1 MLECIVEGTNIF
13 NPIEGK
19 LDKVIEYFVKFYGEK
34 YRQRIEE
41 RLKSTTFLFLGRLSP
56 YSKMTTK
63 TDVNIYFLDKI
74 NNLYKDFLNENN
86 LPLNLNLDVK
96 NIDEMLDELDYFK
109 KYGKIYETAK
119 KNFKQIFI
127 FKGFLGEDE
136 SASELLKDSEG
147 LKVLEDELLNMK
159 ALWDKNYK
167 EKLDYLR
174 EEKRKT
180 SLVLGEIERDI
191 EEIYLEADKQIEN
204 LFKNYF
210 LKHRNID
217 ITSVSKIKKDAYIS
231 ALEALLSKKKITSKL
246 RKQDCLELFNFLG
259 FNVNNFEE
267 LNSNAEIKKLINN
280 KELNLTYEKI
290 RTEML
295 ENLIEKCV
303 YINSSFNY
311 LNSLGLLVYP
321 EAYKSIIKQFII
333 NNFQTA
339 GLTCPTTDEEN
350 TLHPLCFLN
359 EFTKLGTETFVHECN
374 HIIATDRVCNDR
386 GEFLG
391 YKTGFRFCSKQY
403 ELLDEVVNDYL
414 ALKVYD
420 MMKAD
425 GFIVGGE
432 KFIPSTYANAFP
444 LLKNFIEDNLED
456 IKECLMSEDAFMFAK
471 KIGVE
476 NFDMLANAV
485 NAYFDIGDRENIA
498 LAYQELKNF
507 DGDLDSVTDT
517 KRLNKN
523 ARILND
529 AIFIVDNL
537 SKTVK
542 KNKNK
547 ENKNIKNLTK

>member
-1 MLECIVEGTNIF
+1 MKCLTNLIILKNMAKF
-13 NPIEGK
+13 TK
-19 LDKVIEYFVKFYGEK
+19 LPRKILNK
-34 YRQRIEE
+34 
-41 RLKSTTFLFLGRLSP
+41 FLFL
-56 YSKMTTK
+56 K
-63 TDVNIYFLDKI
+63 V
-74 NNLYKDFLNENN
+74 
-86 LPLNLNLDVK
+86 
-96 NIDEMLDELDYFK
+96 
-109 KYGKIYETAK
+109 
-119 KNFKQIFI
+119 
-127 FKGFLGEDE
+127 FLGEDE

-174 EEKRKT
+174 EEKRKA

-425 GFIVGGE
+425 GFVVGGE

-485 NAYFDIGDRENIA
+485 NAYFDIGDRETIA

>member
-1 MLECIVEGTNIF
+1 
-13 NPIEGK
+13 
-19 LDKVIEYFVKFYGEK
+19 
-34 YRQRIEE
+34 
-41 RLKSTTFLFLGRLSP
+41 
-56 YSKMTTK
+56 
-63 TDVNIYFLDKI
+63 
-74 NNLYKDFLNENN
+74 
-86 LPLNLNLDVK
+86 
-96 NIDEMLDELDYFK
+96 
-109 KYGKIYETAK
+109 
-119 KNFKQIFI
+119 
-127 FKGFLGEDE
+127 
-136 SASELLKDSEG
+136 
-147 LKVLEDELLNMK
+147 
-159 ALWDKNYK
+159 
-167 EKLDYLR
+167 
-174 EEKRKT
+174 
-180 SLVLGEIERDI
+180 
-191 EEIYLEADKQIEN
+191 
-204 LFKNYF
+204 
-210 LKHRNID
+210 
-217 ITSVSKIKKDAYIS
+217 
-231 ALEALLSKKKITSKL
+231 
-246 RKQDCLELFNFLG
+246 
-259 FNVNNFEE
+259 
-267 LNSNAEIKKLINN
+267 
-280 KELNLTYEKI
+280 
-290 RTEML
+290 ML

-425 GFIVGGE
+425 GFVVGGE

-485 NAYFDIGDRENIA
+485 NAYFDIGDRETIA